1 MSRKNIWIR
10 DVYEM
15 LNERAMSS
23 TEISFGLKERYGH
36 RYNPH
41 ARKITLVLRGDKL
54 RFIELDKVAVSSPL
68 SIRKESH
75 NVALWGRI
83 DRTYDVGYPYNSTN

>member
-1 MSRKNIWIR
+1 MSRKNIWVR

-23 TEISFGLKERYGH
+23 TEMSYCLKDKYGH

-54 RFIELDKVAVSSPL
+54 RFIELDKIAVSSPL
-68 SIRKESH
+68 SLRKESH

-83 DRTYDVGYPYNSTN
+83 DKDYESTYPYAALN

>member
-1 MSRKNIWIR
+1 MSRKNIWVR

-23 TEISFGLKERYGH
+23 TEISYFLKDRYGH

-83 DRTYDVGYPYNSTN
+83 DKDYDMIYPYNAIN